1 MLALLR
7 RPATPPRPISPWSR
21 RTRSASGSAITSAPG
36 SRPGRWNRACSRRNA
51 TRCAALFHAASRA
64 KRSKIGSFLALVEAL
79 DGALRFPDAI
89 GERQGLALAKA
100 LDDDPDFGAELRS
113 RLEAAGA
120 GTPEI
125 EQELI
130 SEALSPTVKETI
142 SARKAPQLST
152 AAAKTERTGK
162 EIRPGLWY
170 RTDKAGQVTLSG
182 PAMTPELRNSLL
194 DWLKTNG

>member
-7 RPATPPRPISPWSR
+7 RPAQ
-21 RTRSASGSAITSAPG
+21 ASDAYLAMVEENEVRVGLSYYE
-36 SRPGRWNRACSRRNA
+36 RARVVARA
-51 TRCAALFHAASRA
+51 VDQGVFETKREALRALFHAASRA
-64 KRSKIGSFLALVEAL
+64 KRSKIGSFLAVVEAL
-79 DGALRFPDAI
+79 DGVLSFPEMI
-89 GERQGLALAKA
+89 GERQGLALAKMM
-100 LDDDPDFGAELRS
+100 DDDPNFGAELRS

-130 SEALSPTVKETI
+130 SMALAPAAKETTP
-142 SARKAPQLST
+142 ARKAPQLST

-170 RTDKAGQVTLSG
+170 HTDKAGQVTLSG
-182 PAMTPELRNSLL
+182 PAMTSELRNSLL
-194 DWLKTNG
+194 DWLKTIG